1 MRHTIIY
8 MKKNIFLIGLLSLL
22 ISCQQQP
29 KSNTDTKVD
38 SIKNAVSN
46 SHNAKN
52 SLDYIGTY
60 KGILPCADCDGLETE
75 IIINENATF
84 CLKTKY
90 QGKGDKVFE
99 QKGTF
104 AWNKAGNTIVFTEI
118 KNAPNQY
125 FVGENKLT
133 QLDNSGKKITG
144 SLSTA
149 YVLSKQAIDSA
160 TIETADITKPTVNL
174 NNRMES
180 TTVIQKVNPA
190 VGKYTLAE
198 TKWKLIVLNKKIVV
212 QKGKKTY
219 FLKLN
224 SKDGKFSAY
233 AGCNSIMGSYVMAS
247 ANTLAFSEVGSTK
260 MACPNMQLE
269 TNFITMLEKT
279 NSYFLDSETL
289 TLFGKGKS
297 TLARFEAVK

>member
-1 MRHTIIY
+1 
-8 MKKNIFLIGLLSLL
+8 MKKYTLLFLLVFVV
-22 ISCQQQP
+22 SCQKQTKKDN
-29 KSNTDTKVD
+29 KSND
-38 SIKNAVSN
+38 SLAI

-60 KGILPCADCDGLETE
+60 KGILPCADCEGLETE

-297 TLARFEAVK
+297 TLARFEAIK

>member
-1 MRHTIIY
+1 
-8 MKKNIFLIGLLSLL
+8 MKKNIFLIGFLSLL

>member
-1 MRHTIIY
+1 
-8 MKKNIFLIGLLSLL
+8 MKKNIFLIGFLFFLLT
-22 ISCQQQP
+22 CCNQRP
-29 KSNTDTKVD
+29 KSNAVAEVD
-38 SIKNAVSN
+38 SIENAVSN

-52 SLDYIGTY
+52 SLNYIGTY

-75 IIINENATF
+75 ITINENATF
-84 CLKTKY
+84 CLKIKY
-90 QGKGDKVFE
+90 QGKGDKVYE

-104 AWNKAGNTIVFTEI
+104 TWNKAGNTIVFNEI
-118 KNAPNQY
+118 KNGPNQY
-125 FVGENKLT
+125 FVGKKSLT
-133 QLDNSGKKITG
+133 QLDMSGKKNTG
-144 SLSTA
+144 SLATA
-149 YVLSKQAIDSA
+149 YVLSKQTADTI
-160 TIETADITKPTVNL
+160 TIETTDITKTTINL

-212 QKGKKTY
+212 QKGKKPY

-233 AGCNSIMGSYVMAS
+233 AGCNSIMGSYVMPS
-247 ANTLAFSEVGSTK
+247 ANTLAFSEIGSTK

-269 TNFITMLEKT
+269 TNFIAMLEKT
-279 NSYFLDSETL
+279 YSYLLEKETL

-297 TLARFEAVK
+297 TLARFEAIK